1 MIREKR
7 EKEAKKIKV
16 QLLKIIIISID
27 VIGIFIGVIKYC
39 HSCRHYNHLPPR
51 AGGEDQKNGNG
62 NEGEASEAGE
72 IKIQMIEIKAQKEIF

>member
-27 VIGIFIGVIKYC
+27 VIGIFIGVIKIFIGIVTVVAIIIIY
-39 HSCRHYNHLPPR
+39 PR
-51 AGGEDQKNGNG
+51 EQ
-62 NEGEASEAGE
+62 EE
-72 IKIQMIEIKAQKEIF
+72 KIRRMAMEMKEKRARQERSKYR